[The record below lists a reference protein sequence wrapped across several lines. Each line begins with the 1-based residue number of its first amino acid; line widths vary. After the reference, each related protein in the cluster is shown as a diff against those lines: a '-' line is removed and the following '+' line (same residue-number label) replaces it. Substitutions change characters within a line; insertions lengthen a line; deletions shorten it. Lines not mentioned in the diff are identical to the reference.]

1 MESSEEK
8 LHNMLQRARENEAKD
23 KARKFQHEFEK
34 NKNKSNLGTGYAG
47 MGGGSSSSASGNVV
61 QTIID
66 EVPKPSVS
74 QNNTVSTSSNSD
86 SKALGKSAPK
96 KGMQLFKKK
105 EAGKSLNDNLYG
117 I

>member
-23 KARKFQHEFEK
+23 KARKFQQEFEK

-47 MGGGSSSSASGNVV
+47 MGGSSSSSTSGNVV

-66 EVPKPSVS
+66 EVPKPVVS
-74 QNNTVSTSSNSD
+74 QNNTISSSSTSS
-86 SKALGKSAPK
+86 SKALGKTAPK

-105 EAGKSLNDNLYG
+105 EPGKK
-117 I
+117 IF